1 MLKKLLLVIL
11 IISLQV
17 IPLSVLARENDAQKQ
32 STNIEENP
40 TPESPKKDK
49 NNAWIY
55 LMSFIALGTGAYLIK
70 DKLHREEL
78 TLNVNSIESN
88 GDGSYIVSLGYD
100 NPDHTITFNEGDCGI
115 RVLKG
120 KAILL
125 KKPNTNEF
133 TTGLHNDE
141 VVAVINEDSE
151 IEYYAGSTKI
161 SIKGRDIIEKEGN
174 GHD

>member
-1 MLKKLLLVIL
+1 MLNKLLLIIL

-17 IPLSVLARENDAQKQ
+17 IPLSVFARENNTEDTD
-32 STNIEENP
+32 TNIEEEP

-70 DKLHREEL
+70 DKNHRDEL
-78 TLNVNSIESN
+78 RLNVDSIEPN

-100 NPDHTITFNEGDCGI
+100 NPDHTITFNEDDCGI
-115 RVLKG
+115 KVLKG

-133 TTGLHNDE
+133 VSGSHKNE
-141 VVAVINEDSE
+141 VIAVINEDSE
-151 IEYYAGSTKI
+151 IEYYAGSAKI
-161 SIKGRDIIEKEGN
+161 SIKGRDIVEKEEKI
-174 GHD
+174 HE